1 MFSVRK
7 SYFITGTSTGVG
19 KTRVATG
26 ILAGV
31 SRLGFSTA
39 GFKPVAAGCERTTDG
54 LQNGDAQKLLSQTS
68 LSLSYEQINPIALE
82 PAIAPHIAAEEIGQ
96 RLSAARLAG
105 FYRGL
110 MTNSPNFS
118 VVEGAGGWRVPINN
132 QENFSDFAKL
142 IKLPVILVVGMDLG
156 CINHAILTAEAI
168 RKDNLVLAGWIANQ
182 IVPMMNRYKE
192 NITTLQHCISSPMI
206 GELAHN
212 PHATPDETADQLN
225 IKSLI

>member
-1 MFSVRK
+1 MRHH
-7 SYFITGTSTGVG
+7 
-19 KTRVATG
+19 
-26 ILAGV
+26 
-31 SRLGFSTA
+31 
-39 GFKPVAAGCERTTDG
+39 
-54 LQNGDAQKLLSQTS
+54 
-68 LSLSYEQINPIALE
+68 INPIALE

-118 VVEGAGGWRVPINN
+118 LVEGAGGWRVPINN

-168 RKDNLVLAGWIANQ
+168 RKDNLVLAGWIANK

-192 NITTLQHCISSPMI
+192 NITTIGSQTVSATGNIISNNITAAS
-206 GELAHN
+206 
-212 PHATPDETADQLN
+212 ATTKMGAIITYQDH
-225 IKSLI
+225 